1 MKNKFFRDDI
11 IGNGS
16 IFASISKDELLNQ
29 KFLIPEKK
37 LMLQFEKVVSQI
49 DRQIE
54 NLDSKNK
61 LLTEARDK
69 LLSKLMSGEV
79 EDQNEI

>member
-1 MKNKFFRDDI
+1 
-11 IGNGS
+11 
-16 IFASISKDELLNQ
+16 
-29 KFLIPEKK
+29 
-37 LMLQFEKVVSQI
+37 MLQFEKVVSQI